1 MANHSPVERCKNP
14 SRKRTV
20 VFDVVYRVLWN
31 DERKTFDVYRNE
43 EKTGSFARDKATAIG
58 LAIRAAQEDDAVLKI
73 SVTSIQDG
81 KAVVEWS
88 R

>member
-1 MANHSPVERCKNP
+1 MAYLPPSERRKNP

-20 VFDVVYRVLWN
+20 AFDVVYRILWN
-31 DERKTFDVYRNE
+31 DGRKSFDVYRNE
-43 EKTGSFARDKATAIG
+43 EKTGSFAHDKATAIG
-58 LAIRAAQEDDAVLKI
+58 LAIRAAQEEDVVLTI

-81 KAVVEWS
+81 RAVVEWS